1 MYSLL
6 KYSLIGYLIYL
17 NYWWFIVY
25 EGILILLEMIYIV
38 LEYVWIYMLIFL
50 LVNVKCWDKFMNF
63 IVFIKLL

>member
-25 EGILILLEMIYIV
+25 KGIVILLEMIYIF
-38 LEYVWIYMLIFL
+38 LEYVWIYILIFL

>member
-25 EGILILLEMIYIV
+25 KGIVILLEMIYIF

>member
-25 EGILILLEMIYIV
+25 KGILILLEMIYIF